1 MKKFLIFLILLLAAC
16 GGNPPKP
23 PDPVIVTVKE
33 EVSID
38 PILLT
43 PCEDPSF
50 ITGPLDQVGTLKFMQ
65 SEATKLI
72 LCGKKH
78 RALAESISKAFNV
91 KSPETP
97 STGGK

>member
-1 MKKFLIFLILLLAAC
+1 MKKLLIFLVLLLAAC

-33 EVSID
+33 EISVD
-38 PILLT
+38 PSLLT

-50 ITGPLDQVGTLKFMQ
+50 ITGPMDQVGTLKFMQ
-65 SEATKLI
+65 NEAVKLI

-78 RALAESISKAFNV
+78 RALSESISKAFNV
-91 KSPETP
+91 KSQETP
-97 STGGK
+97 SNGAK